1 MTLDPDSFYLS
12 QPEPAQSCLM
22 ALRSIVL
29 QQDESVTETKKYGM
43 PCFCIGKKAFCY
55 LWKDKKSNE
64 PYILFVEGRRIDH
77 PALEK
82 GNRTR
87 MKILRVNPAEDLH
100 VALIEKVLSAA
111 VTLCKNQLISNEY

>member
-64 PYILFVEGRRIDH
+64 PYILFVEGRQLEH

-82 GNRTR
+82 GDRAK
-87 MKILRVNPAEDLH
+87 MKILRVNPAEDLQ

-111 VTLCKNQLISNEY
+111 VTLCKNQLMNK